1 MSDPPTVDTNRR
13 RPTVWDHVGGTSG
26 LVQSAM
32 PSLAFVSAHA
42 VAGIGTA
49 IAVAIATATVVLVV
63 RLLRR
68 QTVRPALGGMVG
80 VVVSSAIAY
89 RTGDAR
95 DFFLPDIWGYA
106 IAAVVT
112 ALSIVVRRP
121 LAGILWSA
129 LNGDSMGWQR
139 NRRAMVGY
147 SVATGVAAL
156 AFTVRTVAQMW
167 FYEHDQPGTMVAMR
181 LALNYPLWA
190 IVALAWAWSIRR
202 AGGTS

>member
-89 RTGDAR
+89 RTGTRATSSSR
-95 DFFLPDIWGYA
+95 TSGATPSPRW
-106 IAAVVT
+106 
-112 ALSIVVRRP
+112 SRRCR
-121 LAGILWSA
+121 S
-129 LNGDSMGWQR
+129 
-139 NRRAMVGY
+139 
-147 SVATGVAAL
+147 
-156 AFTVRTVAQMW
+156 
-167 FYEHDQPGTMVAMR
+167 
-181 LALNYPLWA
+181 
-190 IVALAWAWSIRR
+190 
-202 AGGTS
+202 

>member
-1 MSDPPTVDTNRR
+1 MSDPPTVDTDRR
-13 RPTVWDHVGGTSG
+13 SPTAWDHVGGASG
-26 LVQSAM
+26 LAQSAV
-32 PSLAFVSAHA
+32 PSLAFVSTHA
-42 VAGIGTA
+42 VAGIGTS
-49 IAVAIATATVVLVV
+49 IAVAIAAAAVFLVV
-63 RLLRR
+63 RLLRG
-68 QTVRPALGGMVG
+68 QTVRPALGGIVG

-112 ALSIVVRRP
+112 ALSIVLRRP
-121 LAGILWSA
+121 LAGVLWSA
-129 LNGDSMGWQR
+129 LNGASMGWRR

-147 SVATGVAAL
+147 SVATSVAAL
-156 AFTVRTVAQMW
+156 AFTARAVAQMW